1 MPAAKC
7 YALDGGFKGLIR
19 HERLLT
25 QKVRE
30 AGRRAPEGHPLA
42 KKVERQNAKTPRR
55 QGRTA
60 KEEEC

>member
-30 AGRRAPEGHPLA
+30 AGRAS
-42 KKVERQNAKTPRR
+42 T
-55 QGRTA
+55 GRTSA
-60 KEEEC
+60 RKES